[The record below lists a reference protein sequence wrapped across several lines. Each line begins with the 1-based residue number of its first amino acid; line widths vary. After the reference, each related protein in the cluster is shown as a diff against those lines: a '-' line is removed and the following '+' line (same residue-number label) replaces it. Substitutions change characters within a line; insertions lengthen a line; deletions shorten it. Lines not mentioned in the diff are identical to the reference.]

1 VRERQVGGKVA
12 SSTRETEV
20 GFNKV
25 GRFYHLMAADPSQ
38 VLSDLTRAAGETWKA
53 DEGVAGGHS
62 GRSDKGVTAAG
73 GLEGDEGE
81 ARPIQEDA
89 PEGVSENGKS
99 RPPP

>member
-1 VRERQVGGKVA
+1 MEI
-12 SSTRETEV
+12 
-20 GFNKV
+20 
-25 GRFYHLMAADPSQ
+25 
-38 VLSDLTRAAGETWKA
+38 
-53 DEGVAGGHS
+53 VAGGRS
-62 GRSDKGVTAAG
+62 GRSDKGVTVG